1 MKKIISVLLVLTIMV
16 GIGAAFA
23 EKCDRDVSNGGDKPC
38 NRTLNWCAGELET
51 ALSNHVVNSRV
62 CVYRWR
68 QTKKHYECS
77 RGHVKSTKTV
87 NHQETGH
94 SCGKAWDY

>member
-1 MKKIISVLLVLTIMV
+1 MKKIIAVLLVLSIMV

-23 EKCDRDVSNGGDKPC
+23 EKCKYDTSNGGNIPC
-38 NRTLNWCAGELET
+38 NRDLDWCSGESET
-51 ALSNHVVNSRV
+51 ALSSHVVNSRV
-62 CVYRWR
+62 CVYRYR

-77 RGHVKSTKTV
+77 KGHVKKTKIE

-94 SCGKAWDY
+94 SCGKMWDY